1 MEYENDPLLP
11 ILQEEIQNRTSAYQ
25 NLSAAEEQK
34 LLMLNDAQK
43 SAILAQ
49 DKSTKNGYLN
59 AAPSITNGG
68 VKAHDK
74 FVAYAATIS
83 PAH

>member
-11 ILQEEIQNRTSAYQ
+11 ILQDEIRSRTAAYQ

-34 LLMLNDAQK
+34 LLMLTDAQK
-43 SAILAQ
+43 QAIVSQ
-49 DKSTKNGYLN
+49 DKSIKNQYLSAVPKISN
-59 AAPSITNGG
+59 TG

-74 FVAYAATIS
+74 FKAYEASIGAS
-83 PAH
+83 H

>member
-11 ILQEEIQNRTSAYQ
+11 ILQSEIRQKTSAYQ

-34 LLMLNDAQK
+34 LLMLNDSQK
-43 SAILAQ
+43 KAIVSADKATKDSFLASVP
-49 DKSTKNGYLN
+49 KLTN
-59 AAPSITNGG
+59 AG

-74 FVAYAATIS
+74 FKAYEASIGAS
-83 PAH
+83 H